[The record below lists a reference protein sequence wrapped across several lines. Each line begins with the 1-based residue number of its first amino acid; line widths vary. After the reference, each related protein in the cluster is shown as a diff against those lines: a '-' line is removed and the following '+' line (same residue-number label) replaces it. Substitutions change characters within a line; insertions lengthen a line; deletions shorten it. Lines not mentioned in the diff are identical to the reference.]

1 MSHQTRSDIITT
13 QVGFVA
19 TKHCR
24 SVLQL
29 VVYFIMMGVLLLNEK
44 YCAFK
49 VI

>member
-1 MSHQTRSDIITT
+1 MSHETRSDIITT
-13 QVGFVA
+13 QVGFVV

-44 YCAFK
+44 IVHLK
-49 VI
+49 